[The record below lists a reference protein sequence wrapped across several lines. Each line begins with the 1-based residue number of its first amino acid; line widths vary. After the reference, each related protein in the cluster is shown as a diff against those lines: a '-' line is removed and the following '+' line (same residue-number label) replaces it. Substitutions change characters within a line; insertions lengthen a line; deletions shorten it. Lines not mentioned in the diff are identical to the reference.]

1 MPGSRS
7 QPSQATKRE
16 RKKDNKEK
24 ERKKC
29 GVGRKMRGLKKSGRL
44 STGGKRR
51 KTVVSRR
58 AGKGNIEGNEKEE
71 KKKKKRK
78 KGK

>member
-1 MPGSRS
+1 M
-7 QPSQATKRE
+7 
-16 RKKDNKEK
+16 
-24 ERKKC
+24 
-29 GVGRKMRGLKKSGRL
+29 KKSGRL
-44 STGGKRR
+44 RTGGKRR
-51 KTVVSRR
+51 KTIVSRR